1 MTTALKFPSVTNSL
15 RRQGGLTLVGFMV
28 YVVFGASLLLVALRV
43 APIYMENMKLKS
55 ILDEVGESF
64 ATESSAASKT
74 SIKQKLIKRFTINSV
89 NAIKIKDIEI
99 ERDGDFWVVDAG
111 YEKRVNLVRNIDIVV
126 DFHQD
131 NKVQI
136 PYSR

>member
-1 MTTALKFPSVTNSL
+1 MTTTSKFPSPNNSL
-15 RRQGGLTLVGFMV
+15 RRQGGLTLVSFLI
-28 YVVFGASLLLVALRV
+28 YVVFGATLLLVALRV
-43 APIYMENMKLKS
+43 VPIYMENMKLQS

-64 ATESSAASKT
+64 NRESNSASKT
-74 SIKQKLIKRFTINSV
+74 SIKQKLTKRFTVNSV
-89 NAIKIKDIEI
+89 RAIKVKDIAI
-99 ERDGDFWVVDAG
+99 EREGDFWVVDAG

-126 DFHQD
+126 DFNED